1 MTAPVWTRNEIES
14 PCVQICV
21 VDRKSRL
28 CLGCYRSLDEIRD
41 WSGMTPDAPHLSLFH
56 ANLPKIGRVILPNLD
71 KIRPNKAQ
79 NQQWPHSI
87 CPNWTNSHILL
98 VIQ

>member
-41 WSGMTPDAPHLSLFH
+41 WSGMTPEDR
-56 ANLPKIGRVILPNLD
+56 RVIMDELPSRE
-71 KIRPNKAQ
+71 KKAK
-79 NQQWPHSI
+79 PKRRGGRKR
-87 CPNWTNSHILL
+87 TLG
-98 VIQ
+98 